1 MRLDHIG
8 FDANEEPFSFFFPS
22 ESLSVHAAELG
33 YLPPAAGPAA
43 GGGSLLAVEPVV
55 AVAGGLAAAAGHP
68 ATEAAARHP
77 AGPDEDAV
85 TDFGAFFIFNA
96 ILCRG

>member
-8 FDANEEPFSFFFPS
+8 FDANEEPFFFLSFPS

-33 YLPPAAGPAA
+33 HLPPAPGPF
-43 GGGSLLAVEPVV
+43 LAVEPVV

-68 ATEAAARHP
+68 AAEAAARHP
-77 AGPDEDAV
+77 ARPDEDAV
-85 TDFGAFFIFNA
+85 THVGAFFN
-96 ILCRG
+96 

>member
-1 MRLDHIG
+1 MVLTRMRNH
-8 FDANEEPFSFFFPS
+8 FSFFPS

-33 YLPPAAGPAA
+33 RLPPAPGP
-43 GGGSLLAVEPVV
+43 LLAVEPVV

-68 ATEAAARHP
+68 AAEAAARHP

-85 TDFGAFFIFNA
+85 THVGAFFNLIS

>member
-8 FDANEEPFSFFFPS
+8 SDANEEPFFFLSLPS

-33 YLPPAAGPAA
+33 HLPPAPGAAAA
-43 GGGSLLAVEPVV
+43 GGGLFAVEPVV
-55 AVAGGLAAAAGHP
+55 AIAGGLAAAAGHP
-68 ATEAAARHP
+68 AAEAAARHP

-85 TDFGAFFIFNA
+85 THVGAFLIFFV
-96 ILCRG
+96 IR

>member
-1 MRLDHIG
+1 MRLDQIG
-8 FDANEEPFSFFFPS
+8 FDANEEPFFFLPS

-33 YLPPAAGPAA
+33 YFPPAPGPAAA
-43 GGGSLLAVEPVV
+43 GGGLFAVEPVV

-68 ATEAAARHP
+68 AAEAAARHP

-85 TDFGAFFIFNA
+85 THVGAFFNLNA
-96 ILCRG
+96 IVCRG